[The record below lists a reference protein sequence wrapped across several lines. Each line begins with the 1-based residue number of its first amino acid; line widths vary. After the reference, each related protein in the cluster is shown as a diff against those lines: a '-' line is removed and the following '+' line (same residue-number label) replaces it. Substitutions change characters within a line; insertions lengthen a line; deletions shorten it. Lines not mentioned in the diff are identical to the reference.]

1 MSKKGKA
8 VAAGAAQGTWRD
20 VVRMAIG
27 GMRNGEIAK
36 ALRADVRWVA
46 EITETH
52 SNLIAA
58 RRYERE
64 GRRPD
69 GTPLPRKGE

>member
-1 MSKKGKA
+1 
-8 VAAGAAQGTWRD
+8 
-20 VVRMAIG
+20 MAIG

-46 EITETH
+46 EIKERH

-69 GTPLPRKGE
+69 GTPLPGRGE